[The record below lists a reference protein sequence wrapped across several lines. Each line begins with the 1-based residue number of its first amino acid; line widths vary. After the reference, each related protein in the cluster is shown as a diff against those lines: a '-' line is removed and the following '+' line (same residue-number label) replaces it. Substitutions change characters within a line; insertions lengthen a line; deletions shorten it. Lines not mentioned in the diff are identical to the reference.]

1 MSKKDLLLD
10 IGYALAC
17 TLRDHAVDFLINA
30 LVVRPLQMHIAVKVG
45 PARYEGAERLV
56 SARLLTKRAVDGALL
71 EGPINSGYAK
81 YALRKGLPG
90 PNQKRLAV
98 ENEPHTVDDFDG
110 EIEEGY
116 GKGTKRLLWSGQAIV
131 KVGDQKFVGKGNYH
145 EHKAERAGLHY
156 DLVVE
161 GIEPG
166 TERCEIHIPNG
177 PVAGRYAILPGAGDK
192 PGQRLVIRMK
202 DQGLVKPKP
211 DFRLKDEKFLEDLD
225 SANPGNYVGE
235 WKADGSMA
243 NVVIKNNRAIFRSHR
258 ETGSIY
264 YDRLPGLEDLHNR
277 RALLSN
283 RILFSGPNQD
293 GTVLKG
299 ELFHPEG
306 AARVG
311 GILNSAPDK
320 AIAFQAEHGPVKFIV
335 WDIEKLRG
343 KDVSHLPYAQRRELY
358 VNDCVFDIRRFNPLW
373 EAVPA
378 VSGDFVSFY
387 NGIIHDP
394 RGLPYAEG
402 IVLKDGNSPSG
413 EPWIKVKF
421 RDTLDVRIVD
431 VIEGL
436 GKLQG
441 KAGALLVKGPGGRR
455 GEIGIAAPEAVK
467 EWIFKHK
474 DELIDEWVE
483 IDAQD
488 LTDKS
493 IRAGQFRRFHP
504 SKSGIGLRMY
514 AEVGNPDDPT
524 ASVYAMKTKAGWRP
538 K

>member
-1 MSKKDLLLD
+1 LD
-10 IGYALAC
+10 G
-17 TLRDHAVDFLINA
+17 
-30 LVVRPLQMHIAVKVG
+30 PLQ
-45 PARYEGAERLV
+45 
-56 SARLLTKRAVDGALL
+56 
-71 EGPINSGYAK
+71 SGYAK
-81 YALRKGLPG
+81 YAIRKGLPG
-90 PNQKRLAV
+90 PNQRRLAI
-98 ENEPHTVDDFDG
+98 ENEPHTVDDFNG
-110 EIEEGY
+110 EIKEGY
-116 GKGTKRLLWSGQAIV
+116 GKGVKKLLWTGNAVV
-131 KVGDQKFVGKGNYH
+131 KVDDQKFVGKGNYH
-145 EHKAERAGLHY
+145 EHLAERAGKHY
-156 DLVVE
+156 DFVVE
-161 GIEPG
+161 GVAPG
-166 TERCEIHIPNG
+166 TKKFEVHISNG
-177 PVAGRYAILPGAGDK
+177 PVAGRYAFIQTDK
-192 PGQRLVIRMK
+192 GMIVNRMK
-202 DQGLVKPKP
+202 DQGLIRPKP
-211 DFRLKDEKFLEDLD
+211 DFKLKQDQFLEELD
-225 SANPGNYVGE
+225 SANPGNYIGE

-258 ETGSIY
+258 ETGSTY
-264 YDRLPGLEDLHNR
+264 YDRLPGVEDLHNR

-283 RILFSGPNQD
+283 RILFPGPNQD

-320 AIAFQAEHGPVKFIV
+320 AIAFQDTHGPVTFKV

-358 VNDCVFDIRRFNPLW
+358 VNDCVSDIRRYNGLW

-387 NGIIHDP
+387 NEIIHDP

-421 RDTLDVRIVD
+421 RDTLDARIVD
-431 VIEGL
+431 VVEGL
-436 GKLQG
+436 GKLAG

-455 GEIGIAAPEAVK
+455 GEVGIAAPEAVK

-474 DELIDEWVE
+474 DELIGEWVE

-504 SKSGIGLRMY
+504 SKSEAGLLMY
-514 AEVGNPDDPT
+514 AEVGNPDDPM
-524 ASVYAMKTKAGWRP
+524 ASVYAMKMSNGWRP